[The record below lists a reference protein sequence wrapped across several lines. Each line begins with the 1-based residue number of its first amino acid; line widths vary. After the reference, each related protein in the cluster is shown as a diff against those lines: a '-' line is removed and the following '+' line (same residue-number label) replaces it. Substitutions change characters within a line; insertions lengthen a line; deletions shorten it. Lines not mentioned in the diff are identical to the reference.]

1 MRPALKAFL
10 LSALVFPGLGQL
22 YKQDRRK
29 GIVLIL
35 LGNLLLASVLLVGV
49 MALSQE
55 YMTSV
60 YPEAITAAKLRVL
73 LLGVLSRPL
82 FYIPAG
88 IFLALWGFAAAD
100 AALNASTLCLCL
112 SSLYLYFSS
121 PADQC
126 HSHSASYPQQHQQR
140 GRLGDVDA

>member
-1 MRPALKAFL
+1 MRPAVKAFL

-22 YKQDRRK
+22 YKHDRRK

-35 LGNLLLASVLLVGV
+35 LANLLLALVLLTGV

-55 YMTSV
+55 YMTFV
-60 YPEAITAAKLRVL
+60 YPEALTAAKLRIL

-100 AALNASTLCLCL
+100 AAL
-112 SSLYLYFSS
+112 S
-121 PADQC
+121 PVSPSEEEQ
-126 HSHSASYPQQHQQR
+126 
-140 GRLGDVDA
+140 

>member
-1 MRPALKAFL
+1 MRPPVKAFL

-35 LGNLLLASVLLVGV
+35 MANLILALVLLTGV

-55 YMTSV
+55 YMSTV
-60 YPEAITAAKLRVL
+60 YPEAITAAKLRVML
-73 LLGVLSRPL
+73 VGVLSRPL
-82 FYIPAG
+82 FYIPAC

-100 AALNASTLCLCL
+100 AALAAVPPSEEEL
-112 SSLYLYFSS
+112 
-121 PADQC
+121 
-126 HSHSASYPQQHQQR
+126 
-140 GRLGDVDA
+140 

>member
-35 LGNLLLASVLLVGV
+35 LGNILLATVLLTGV

-55 YMTSV
+55 YMTTV
-60 YPEAITAAKLRVL
+60 YPEAISAAKLRVML
-73 LLGVLSRPL
+73 VGVLSRPL
-82 FYIPAG
+82 FYIPAC

-100 AALNASTLCLCL
+100 AAL
-112 SSLYLYFSS
+112 S
-121 PADQC
+121 PV
-126 HSHSASYPQQHQQR
+126 SPSEEE
-140 GRLGDVDA
+140 L

>member
-1 MRPALKAFL
+1 MRPAVKAFL

-29 GIVLIL
+29 GIILIL
-35 LGNLLLASVLLVGV
+35 LGNLLLAMVLLMGV
-49 MALSQE
+49 MTLSQE

-60 YPEAITAAKLRVL
+60 YPEAISAGKLRILMVQI
-73 LLGVLSRPL
+73 LSRPL

-100 AALNASTLCLCL
+100 AAL
-112 SSLYLYFSS
+112 S
-121 PADQC
+121 PIRP
-126 HSHSASYPQQHQQR
+126 SEEE
-140 GRLGDVDA
+140 L

>member
-35 LGNLLLASVLLVGV
+35 VGNLLLASVLLVGV

-100 AALNASTLCLCL
+100 AALAPVASSEEDL
-112 SSLYLYFSS
+112 
-121 PADQC
+121 
-126 HSHSASYPQQHQQR
+126 
-140 GRLGDVDA
+140 

>member
-1 MRPALKAFL
+1 MRPPLKAFL

-29 GIVLIL
+29 GIIIIL
-35 LGNLLLASVLLVGV
+35 LANLLLAMALLTGV

-60 YPEAITAAKLRVL
+60 YPEAISVAKLRVL

-100 AALNASTLCLCL
+100 AAL
-112 SSLYLYFSS
+112 S
-121 PADQC
+121 PV
-126 HSHSASYPQQHQQR
+126 SPSEEE
-140 GRLGDVDA
+140 L